1 MDEYAIKAHL
11 RDLRRQFPS
20 LPMLRDFQVIF
31 SNFQSQWQIILRWT
45 FWSLAQGFDLCWKY
59 AAALEV
65 CLYQIYPPSIDTLVT
80 GMAEDNDDCACFD
93 EDSLCCDNDDAQ
105 HLWCEPSDKWWK
117 GCIASLGDEFTS
129 YKNHLQ
135 AEIRSYK
142 NHLEFKQKL
151 EATKTTFKLKLI

>member
-1 MDEYAIKAHL
+1 MATNVDSLRSLYFPRSWSRRLCDPDDEEDAENN
-11 RDLRRQFPS
+11 D
-20 LPMLRDFQVIF
+20 
-31 SNFQSQWQIILRWT
+31 
-45 FWSLAQGFDLCWKY
+45 
-59 AAALEV
+59 V
-65 CLYQIYPPSIDTLVT
+65 CDSY
-80 GMAEDNDDCACFD
+80 D
-93 EDSLCCDNDDAQ
+93 EDSFCFFVVMVIYAQ
-105 HLWCEPSDKWWK
+105 HLWCEPSDKRRK